1 MGILEKTQT
10 EIDVLKTE
18 QDKLIE
24 SLRIND
30 TQKKALSD
38 QLQESRK
45 KAYIKSLYLCHIK
58 EIFRIAK
65 IQFSRLYR
73 RPIDVLT
80 SEDILELNKWI
91 NRVKSEDGLRDILDA
106 LNELSKYSP
115 GQIRSSVY
123 ALTQKIIIGGA
134 FKSVRKK

>member
-18 QDKLIE
+18 QENLTE
-24 SLRIND
+24 SMRKND
-30 TQKKALSD
+30 AQRKALSD
-38 QLQESRK
+38 QLQESK
-45 KAYIKSLYLCHIK
+45 KKTYIKTLYMCHTK

-73 RPIDVLT
+73 RPIEVLT
-80 SEDILELNKWI
+80 PEDILELNKWI
-91 NRVKSEDGLRDILDA
+91 NRVKTEDGLRDILDA

-134 FKSVRKK
+134 FKSPRKK